1 MQNSD
6 DPETEDL
13 RGKDVGSESASGTAF
28 AVAGEESERADC
40 GKIPFSF
47 AGILMLPVLL
57 YRKCISPLLPPTCR
71 FVPTCS
77 AYALEALQVH
87 GAWRGSYLTV
97 RRLLRCH
104 PWGGSG
110 YDPVPPG
117 KVKSETTKTK

>member
-13 RGKDVGSESASGTAF
+13 RGKDVGSESTSGTAS
-28 AVAGEESERADC
+28 AVAEEKPERA
-40 GKIPFSF
+40 GSGAIPFSF

-57 YRKCISPLLPPTCR
+57 YRKCISPLLPPSCR
-71 FVPTCS
+71 FTPTCS
-77 AYALEALQVH
+77 AYALEALRVH
-87 GAWRGSYLTV
+87 GAWRGSYLTL
-97 RRLLRCH
+97 RRVLRCH
-104 PWGGSG
+104 PWGGCG